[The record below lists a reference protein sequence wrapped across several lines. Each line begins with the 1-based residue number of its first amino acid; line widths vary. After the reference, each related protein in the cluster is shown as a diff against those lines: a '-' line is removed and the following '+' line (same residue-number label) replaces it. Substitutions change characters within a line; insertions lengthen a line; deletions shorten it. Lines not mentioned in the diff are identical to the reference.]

1 MSKRRS
7 DPPVP
12 NSDKDKDWA
21 KKWLDKALKSKKKDT
36 MISQL
41 QMNEADLLSKR
52 FRYLKDNGQLTAD
65 YSNIK
70 SLVDAHKV
78 QWYMS
83 CFENIFK
90 CFLISNLFLIS
101 QKQMLQEAN
110 AASASA
116 SQAETQPREKLMIR
130 IAQMVMVRM

>member
-70 SLVDAHKV
+70 SLVDAYKV
-78 QWYMS
+78 QLYMS
-83 CFENIFK
+83 CFENIFSIFSDFQFVSPSHFSEANVARSKCCK
-90 CFLISNLFLIS
+90 CFCQSD
-101 QKQMLQEAN
+101 
-110 AASASA
+110 
-116 SQAETQPREKLMIR
+116 
-130 IAQMVMVRM
+130 